1 MDPGILAAWIGV
13 GGMAAVTS
21 VGGTIKWARGRIAK
35 LTADHDAKTKE
46 LNRKI
51 ETLEQAADKQDEVIV
66 DLRSQRDKLQ
76 ITAELQD
83 RFFGQLPPKRRESRD

>member
-13 GGMAAVTS
+13 GGTVLVAS
-21 VGGTIKWARGRIAK
+21 VGGTIKWARGRIA
-35 LTADHDAKTKE
+35 D

-51 ETLEQAADKQDEVIV
+51 ETLEQAADKQDEVIG

-83 RFFGQLPPKRRESRD
+83 RFFGQLPKRRESRD

>member
-13 GGMAAVTS
+13 GGMVLVTS
-21 VGGTIKWARGRIAK
+21 VGGTIKWARGK
-35 LTADHDAKTKE
+35 LAE

-76 ITAELQD
+76 ITAEIQD
-83 RFFGQLPPKRRESRD
+83 RFFGQLQPKRRESGD